1 MSAYRSLGILV
12 AAATVALGGCA
23 LQARTDSDAKA
34 SVGMCHTYTFG
45 DTEQKHPDSAPAFGN
60 PLNEKRLR
68 EAIQARLN
76 ERGMQPAAESAA
88 DCAVGYA
95 IGSRLALDDA
105 YPRAGWGWSWGMGW
119 GWGRR
124 GSFGSLAWDSGPR
137 DYREG
142 RVSVNLYNAHTHEAL
157 WHAYVDVDVTR
168 LTGAEAEKRIN
179 EAVTAIFAKFPA
191 AAAVA
196 PAAPAVK
203 S

>member
-1 MSAYRSLGILV
+1 MSTYRNLGIL
-12 AAATVALGGCA
+12 AAATTIVLGGCA
-23 LQARTDSDAKA
+23 LQARTDTDARA

-45 DTEQKHPDSAPAFGN
+45 DAEQKHPDATPAFAN

-68 EAIQARLN
+68 EAIQSNL
-76 ERGMQPAAESAA
+76 AAHGLQSAPEASA

-105 YPRAGWGWSWGMGW
+105 YPRAGWGWGWGMGW
-119 GWGRR
+119 GWGHR
-124 GSFGSLAWDSGPR
+124 GSFGSLAWQSGPG

-142 RVSVNLYNAHTHEAL
+142 RVSVNLYNARTHEAL
-157 WHAYVDVDVTR
+157 WHAFVDEDVTR

-191 AAAVA
+191 PTLAA
-196 PAAPAVK
+196 PAAK
-203 S
+203 T

>member
-1 MSAYRSLGILV
+1 LGIL
-12 AAATVALGGCA
+12 AAATTIALAGCA
-23 LQARTDSDAKA
+23 LQARSDVDARA

-45 DTEQKHPDSAPAFGN
+45 DAEQKHPDAAPAFAN

-68 EAIQARLN
+68 EAIQNNLAA
-76 ERGMQPAAESAA
+76 RGMQPAAEAAA

-105 YPRAGWGWSWGMGW
+105 YPRAGWGWGWGMGW
-119 GWGRR
+119 GWGHR
-124 GSFGSLAWDSGPR
+124 GSFGSLAWQSAPN

-157 WHAYVDVDVTR
+157 WHAYVDEDVTR

-191 AAAVA
+191 GTVAA
-196 PAAPAVK
+196 PAAPAAK
-203 S
+203 T

>member
-1 MSAYRSLGILV
+1 MSAYRSLGIL
-12 AAATVALGGCA
+12 AAAAAVTLAGCA
-23 LQARTDSDAKA
+23 LQARTDVDAKA

-45 DTEQKHPDSAPAFGN
+45 DAEQKHPDSAPAFAN

-68 EAIQARLN
+68 EAIQARLG
-76 ERGMQPAAESAA
+76 ERGMQAASETAA

-105 YPRAGWGWSWGMGW
+105 YPRAGWGWGWGMGW
-119 GWGRR
+119 GWGHR
-124 GSFGSLAWDSGPR
+124 GSFGALSWDSGPR

-179 EAVTAIFAKFPA
+179 EAVTAIFAKFPVPS
-191 AAAVA
+191 VA
-196 PAAPAVK
+196 PPAAPAVK

>member
-1 MSAYRSLGILV
+1 MSTYSSLGVLV

-45 DTEQKHPDSAPAFGN
+45 DGEQKHPDAAPAFAN

-68 EAIQARLN
+68 EAIQVRLN
-76 ERGMQPAAESAA
+76 ERGMQPAVEAAA

-105 YPRAGWGWSWGMGW
+105 YPRAGWGWGWGMGW
-119 GWGRR
+119 GWGHRNT
-124 GSFGSLAWDSGPR
+124 FGSLSWESGPR

-157 WHAYVDVDVTR
+157 WHAYVDVDVTH

-191 AAAVA
+191 GAAVA
-196 PAAPAVK
+196 PATPAVK

>member
-1 MSAYRSLGILV
+1 MSAYRNLGIL
-12 AAATVALGGCA
+12 AAVGSLTLAGCA
-23 LQARTDSDAKA
+23 LQARSDVDAKA
-34 SVGMCHTYTFG
+34 SVGVCHTYTFG
-45 DTEQKHPDSAPAFGN
+45 DAEQKHPDAAPAFAN

-68 EAIQARLN
+68 EAIAAKLAAN
-76 ERGMQPAAESAA
+76 GMQPAAEAAA

-95 IGSRLALDDA
+95 IGSRLALDDT
-105 YPRAGWGWSWGMGW
+105 PRAGWGWGWGLGW

-124 GSFGSLAWDSGPR
+124 GSFGSLAWDSSPR

-179 EAVTAIFAKFPA
+179 ESVNAIFAKYPGA
-191 AAAVA
+191 A
-196 PAAPAVK
+196 PAAKP
-203 S
+203 